1 MQLAVV
7 RLQVLHIRRNVV
19 KLSGQPILVKEPK
32 NRAGES
38 TAWCRGDWRKM
49 TICSGRLG
57 RSDGAWDI
65 HIRLKRILR
74 EGKLPDN
81 LNVHSLWHF
90 QARCVFFI
98 SCG

>member
-1 MQLAVV
+1 MFLNAEEQGGGPLVDIGTHA
-7 RLQVLHIRRNVV
+7 LDLTLWTMDNYKPKYEMCIRDR
-19 KLSGQPILVKEPK
+19 K

-65 HIRLKRILR
+65 HIPAQK
-74 EGKLPDN
+74 
-81 LNVHSLWHF
+81 
-90 QARCVFFI
+90 RCV
-98 SCG
+98 